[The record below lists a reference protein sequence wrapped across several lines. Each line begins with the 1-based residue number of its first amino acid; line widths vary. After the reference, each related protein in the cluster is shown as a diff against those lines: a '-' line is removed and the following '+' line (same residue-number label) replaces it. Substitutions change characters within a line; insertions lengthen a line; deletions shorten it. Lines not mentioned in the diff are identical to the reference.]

1 MSPRSLTFVTIIV
14 FIITT
19 EAVSDVDLMK
29 AVGDRVSFRPDNFV
43 PPVTSIIWKH
53 INTSGTVN
61 QAIEWDEGEILIPN
75 QRFRDITNVDE
86 KTGQITITNLKVE
99 HSGVYTIDINSK
111 EQQQRFTLTVM
122 SEYVM
127 KAVGDQVSFRPDTFP
142 DVHSLT
148 SIIWKHRSS
157 SGILV
162 KAIKWDEGEI
172 LVPNQRFRD
181 ITTVNEKTGQI
192 TITNLKVEHSGVYT
206 IYINSK
212 EQQQR
217 FNLTV
222 MERVPEPE
230 KSEVNPDV
238 VHLRCEYSDK
248 TKKSTREE
256 LKCSEQHPTGESI
269 TVKNE

>member
-1 MSPRSLTFVTIIV
+1 MSLRCLMLVVIFV
-14 FIITT
+14 FIAT
-19 EAVSDVDLMK
+19 EAVSGEGVMK
-29 AVGDRVSFRPDNFV
+29 AVGDQVSFRPNNFV

-53 INTSGTVN
+53 INTSGTAVK
-61 QAIEWDEGEILIPN
+61 AIEWDEAETGYLIPN
-75 QRFRDITNVDE
+75 PRF
-86 KTGQITITNLKVE
+86 KG
-99 HSGVYTIDINSK
+99 
-111 EQQQRFTLTVM
+111 
-122 SEYVM
+122 EYVM